1 MRPMKDSGVEW
12 LSEVPQGWDVK
23 PLWSISKA
31 FAGGT
36 PESSNPEYWDDAE
49 GIPWIA
55 IGDMS
60 DVTRVLSTSKAVSML
75 GRTIKRLPL
84 GEPGN
89 VLFAMYASVG
99 AAAILGIAATWN
111 QAILGLRIDPLHA
124 EEKYVFFLLKG
135 ISDVWNLLS
144 NSNTQANLNQH
155 SVMHLRIP
163 LPSKSEQAEI
173 TGYLDQETSQID
185 TLISKKEQ
193 LIEKLLERRQAL
205 ITQVV
210 TKGLDPNVPMKDS
223 GVEWLGELPQAWSL
237 GKLSYYTSIKLGK
250 MVQKDESVGG
260 KFILYLSAISIQNEY
275 LDDATD
281 KKMWASP
288 IDFTSLS
295 LLRNDL
301 LVVEGGMAGMT
312 AHLAADFPNVIF
324 QNSLN
329 RVRVHQE
336 MMVSRFVFYWLNSLR
351 YRGLIESICNKA
363 TIMHLTREKLASL
376 PIVCPPR
383 QKQIGIVEY
392 LDQETSQIDT
402 LVEKTRRAIEL
413 LKERRQALITQV
425 VTGKIDVRGSAGGN
439 S

>member
-12 LSEVPQGWDVK
+12 LGEVPEEWDV
-23 PLWSISKA
+23 
-31 FAGGT
+31 
-36 PESSNPEYWDDAE
+36 
-49 GIPWIA
+49 
-55 IGDMS
+55 
-60 DVTRVLSTSKAVSML
+60 RRL
-75 GRTIKRLPL
+75 G
-84 GEPGN
+84 
-89 VLFAMYASVG
+89 
-99 AAAILGIAATWN
+99 
-111 QAILGLRIDPLHA
+111 
-124 EEKYVFFLLKG
+124 
-135 ISDVWNLLS
+135 NLLS
-144 NSNTQANLNQH
+144 LELDQTVATPVYELDDLESWTGRLVNRTKPLEKEEAKGGAFKVGDVLFGKLRPYLAKSWLAENDGVAVGDIYVLRSSELVGRYFSKFFQSREFIDIVNSNSYGSKMPRINWSQ
-155 SVMHLRIP
+155 LRNIEIC
-163 LPSKSEQAEI
+163 LPSLKEQGHISEH
-173 TGYLDQETSQID
+173 LDQETSRID

-223 GVEWLGELPQAWSL
+223 GVEWLGKLPQAWSV

-260 KFILYLSAISIQNEY
+260 KFIPYLSAISIQNEY

-312 AHLAADFPNVIF
+312 AHLAADFPNIIF

-383 QKQIGIVEY
+383 QKQIGIAAY
-392 LDQETSQIDT
+392 LDKETSQIDS

-425 VTGKIDVRGSAGGN
+425 VTGKIDVRGFAGGN